1 MNMTKKAVSFDQAIQ
16 ELEDIVR
23 QLEQGDVPLEDAIS
37 LYKKGMELSSVCHE
51 KLQNAEKQLISI
63 MDENGEKTPFN
74 QSDKEGKRIVVEIKR
89 D

>member
-1 MNMTKKAVSFDQAIQ
+1 MKMTKKAVSFDQAIQ

-37 LYKKGMELSSVCHE
+37 LYKKGMELSSVCHD

-74 QSDKEGKRIVVEIKR
+74 QSDKEGKTE
-89 D
+89 

>member
-1 MNMTKKAVSFDQAIQ
+1 MTKKAVSFDQAIQ

-37 LYKKGMELSSVCHE
+37 LYKKGMELSTVCHD

-63 MDENGEKTPFN
+63 MDENGDKTPFN
-74 QSDKEGKRIVVEIKR
+74 QSDKEGKNE
-89 D
+89 

>member
-1 MNMTKKAVSFDQAIQ
+1 MTKKAVSFDQAIQ

-23 QLEQGDVPLEDAIS
+23 QLEQGDVPLENAIS
-37 LYKKGMELSSVCHE
+37 LYKKGMELSSVCHD

-74 QSDKEGKRIVVEIKR
+74 QSDKEGKTE
-89 D
+89 

>member
-1 MNMTKKAVSFDQAIQ
+1 MTKKAVSFDQAIQ

-37 LYKKGMELSSVCHE
+37 LYKKGMELSSVCHD

-74 QSDKEGKRIVVEIKR
+74 QPDKEGKTE
-89 D
+89 

>member
-1 MNMTKKAVSFDQAIQ
+1 MKNKAVSFDQAMQ

-37 LYKKGMELSSVCHE
+37 LYKKGMELSSVCHD
-51 KLQNAEKQLISI
+51 KLHHAEKQLISI

-74 QSDKEGKRIVVEIKR
+74 QNDKEGKSE
-89 D
+89 

>member
-1 MNMTKKAVSFDQAIQ
+1 MNMTKKAVSFDQAIL

-37 LYKKGMELSSVCHE
+37 LYKKGMELSSVCHD

-74 QSDKEGKRIVVEIKR
+74 QSDKEGKIE
-89 D
+89 

>member
-1 MNMTKKAVSFDQAIQ
+1 MTKKAVSFDQAIL

-37 LYKKGMELSSVCHE
+37 LYKKGMELSSACHD

-74 QSDKEGKRIVVEIKR
+74 QSDKEGKIE
-89 D
+89 

>member
-1 MNMTKKAVSFDQAIQ
+1 MTKKAVSFDQAIQ

-37 LYKKGMELSSVCHE
+37 LYKKGMELSSVCHD

-74 QSDKEGKRIVVEIKR
+74 QSDKEGTTE
-89 D
+89 

>member
-1 MNMTKKAVSFDQAIQ
+1 MTKKAVSFDQAIQ

-37 LYKKGMELSSVCHE
+37 LYKKGMELSSVCHD

-74 QSDKEGKRIVVEIKR
+74 QSDKEGKTE
-89 D
+89 

>member
-1 MNMTKKAVSFDQAIQ
+1 MTKKAVSFDQAIQ

-37 LYKKGMELSSVCHE
+37 LYKKGMELSSVCHD

-74 QSDKEGKRIVVEIKR
+74 QSDKEGTIE
-89 D
+89 

>member
-1 MNMTKKAVSFDQAIQ
+1 MTKKAVSFDQAIQ

-23 QLEQGDVPLEDAIS
+23 QLEQGDVPLEHAIS

-63 MDENGEKTPFN
+63 MDENREKTPFN
-74 QSDKEGKRIVVEIKR
+74 QSDKEGKTE
-89 D
+89 

>member
-1 MNMTKKAVSFDQAIQ
+1 MTKKAVSFDQAIQ

-63 MDENGEKTPFN
+63 IDENGEKTPFN
-74 QSDKEGKRIVVEIKR
+74 QIEKEGKSE
-89 D
+89 

>member
-1 MNMTKKAVSFDQAIQ
+1 MTKKAVSFDQAIL

-37 LYKKGMELSSVCHE
+37 LYKKGMELSSVCHD

-74 QSDKEGKRIVVEIKR
+74 QSDKEGKIE
-89 D
+89 